1 MNKLDEI
8 LVEIA
13 STKNKVYEFNS
24 SLGQAKKILHEVIE
38 DMAHFVPANQIDFK
52 QNEWANKLT
61 KVKDI
66 LV

>member
-38 DMAHFVPANQIDFK
+38 DMTHFVPANQIDFK
-52 QNEWANKLT
+52 QNDWINRLI
-61 KVKDI
+61 KVKNI